1 VTTPETS
8 SGTSAG
14 TSTETSTEA
23 AAQTPAQLVLDLGHR
38 PALGRTDYLVSQCNA
53 DAVAW
58 VDRWPDWPAP
68 GLVIWGP
75 AASGKSHLGQV
86 WRARAGAP
94 MITTDDLDNREP
106 PDLAGGPGVVYV
118 DGADNIAG
126 DAKRERVAL
135 HVYNL
140 IAEQGGHILF
150 SARTPPGR
158 WRIAL
163 ADLRSRLNA
172 LPAVTIAPPDDA
184 VLGAVLLKLFTDRQ
198 INVGVD
204 VIQFAV
210 TRMERSFEAAE
221 RLVTA
226 LDAAALASQ
235 RRVTIPLLREVLPR
249 VAGQQETQS

>member
-1 VTTPETS
+1 MTAAETS
-8 SGTSAG
+8 AATSAR
-14 TSTETSTEA
+14 
-23 AAQTPAQLVLDLGHR
+23 TPAQLVLDLGHR
-38 PALGRTDYLVSQCNA
+38 PALGRADFLVSRCNA

-58 VDRWPDWPAP
+58 IDRWPEWPAP

-94 MITTDDLDNREP
+94 MITADDLDNREP
-106 PDLAGGPGVVYV
+106 PDLAGEVGAVYV
-118 DGADNIAG
+118 DGADRIAG
-126 DAKRERVAL
+126 DARRERVAL

-140 IAEQGGHILF
+140 IAGQGGHILF

-158 WRIAL
+158 WAIGL

-172 LPAVTIAPPDDA
+172 LPAAAIAPPDDA

-198 INVGVD
+198 LQVGVD

-221 RLVTA
+221 RLVSA
-226 LDAAALASQ
+226 VDAAALAAQ
-235 RRVTIPLLREVLPR
+235 RRVTVPLLREVLPR
-249 VAGQQETQS
+249 AAGAG

>member
-1 VTTPETS
+1 MTAPE
-8 SGTSAG
+8 TSAG
-14 TSTETSTEA
+14 TSDGTSA
-23 AAQTPAQLVLDLGHR
+23 GTPAQLVLDLGHR
-38 PALGRTDYLVSQCNA
+38 PALGRADFLVSQCNA

-58 VDRWPDWPAP
+58 IDRWPDWPAP

-94 MITTDDLDNREP
+94 MITADDLDTREP
-106 PDLAGGPGVVYV
+106 PDLAGEVGAVYV
-118 DGADNIAG
+118 DGADRIAG
-126 DAKRERVAL
+126 DARRERVAL

-158 WRIAL
+158 WQLAL
-163 ADLRSRLNA
+163 ADLSSRLNA
-172 LPAVTIAPPDDA
+172 LPAAAIAPPDDA
-184 VLGAVLLKLFTDRQ
+184 VLGAVLLKLFSDRQ
-198 INVGVD
+198 LNVGVD

-221 RLVTA
+221 RLVAA

-249 VAGQQETQS
+249 VGGAR

>member
-1 VTTPETS
+1 MI
-8 SGTSAG
+8 TSA
-14 TSTETSTEA
+14 
-23 AAQTPAQLVLDLGHR
+23 
-38 PALGRTDYLVSQCNA
+38 
-53 DAVAW
+53 
-58 VDRWPDWPAP
+58 
-68 GLVIWGP
+68 
-75 AASGKSHLGQV
+75 
-86 WRARAGAP
+86 
-94 MITTDDLDNREP
+94 DLDNREP
-106 PDLAGGPGVVYV
+106 PVLAGQLGAVYF
-118 DGADNIAG
+118 DAADEIAG
-126 DAKRERVAL
+126 NPTRERVTL

-150 SARTPPGR
+150 SARKPPGR
-158 WRIAL
+158 WQIAL

-198 INVGVD
+198 LQVGVE

-226 LDAAALASQ
+226 LDKAALASQ

-249 VAGQQETQS
+249 IGGADQRDEP

>member
-1 VTTPETS
+1 MTT
-8 SGTSAG
+8 
-14 TSTETSTEA
+14 TETSAETPA
-23 AAQTPAQLVLDLGHR
+23 RTPAQLVLDLGHR
-38 PALGRTDYLVSQCNA
+38 PALGRSDFLVSQCNG

-58 VDRWPDWPAP
+58 IDRWPDWPAP

-94 MITTDDLDNREP
+94 MITAEDFDNREP
-106 PDLAGGPGVVYV
+106 PDLAGQVGAVYV
-118 DGADNIAG
+118 DDADKIAG
-126 DAKRERVAL
+126 DANRERVVL

-158 WRIAL
+158 WSVGL

-198 INVGVD
+198 LQVGVD

-221 RLVTA
+221 HLVA
-226 LDAAALASQ
+226 AVDAAALASQ

-249 VAGQQETQS
+249 VAGAD